1 MRLSEVLV
9 LNKFSSRYLVCYKDL
24 NAHKTLH
31 GGVLVRWMDEVSGMH
46 ARAITGG
53 TCVTRLIDKISFVSK
68 ANAGD
73 IMFIEILKASTPDVF
88 GSCCEAL
95 FANIFWKKS
104 RDLNGSPILGHIC
117 DLLMNVLNALQDFS
131 PVTLSYTKNHA

>member
-24 NAHKTLH
+24 NAHRTLH

-73 IMFIEILKASTPDVF
+73 IMFIETTLKKAGKTSLTFEV
-88 GSCCEAL
+88 SVWEEVSKRLVAEL
-95 FANIFWKKS
+95 SNIIFVAVDGDGIPRKH
-104 RDLNGSPILGHIC
+104 N
-117 DLLMNVLNALQDFS
+117 
-131 PVTLSYTKNHA
+131 VTLIGE